1 MLTVYSS
8 QQHVNNATYIRYAE
22 SSRVNWITHFAAL
35 DPPHAAE
42 WTSLMS
48 PTGVG
53 LIMKSIKA
61 DYKFPVVY
69 PDRVSVFHKLR
80 SLPGKSDT
88 SLILDCIILS
98 HRHHRVAARTA
109 EDVVVYDYRTATKT
123 TPPPF
128 VQDVFRSTWSQQEEA
143 VRSSRARIWQLI
155 QTVEGLEK
163 ETWDREDAVED
174 LGAAGTAAANV

>member
-61 DYKFPVVY
+61 DYKFVGCKP
-69 PDRVSVFHKLR
+69 LR
-80 SLPGKSDT
+80 GVIALAPANQTFCSL
-88 SLILDCIILS
+88 
-98 HRHHRVAARTA
+98 
-109 EDVVVYDYRTATKT
+109 
-123 TPPPF
+123 
-128 VQDVFRSTWSQQEEA
+128 
-143 VRSSRARIWQLI
+143 SSRLYIPTASPFFTSCAPCLAS
-155 QTVEGLEK
+155 QTRL
-163 ETWDREDAVED
+163 
-174 LGAAGTAAANV
+174 